1 MDEGG
6 LQNSNNQR
14 RTILNKF
21 DSYLRWA
28 YGPWVSAS
36 LGLFFKVF
44 YVSQSNKETMNL
56 FG

>member
-6 LQNSNNQR
+6 LQKSNNQR